1 MRVSR
6 IVASLAV
13 LAAPA
18 LAAQGR
24 NFQPPPDHWIT
35 VDSLKQAL
43 GLSDAQRSQVS
54 HATEALNAVVKRAAE
69 RRMQFRQRTMG
80 QTGGGPPTPEQ
91 REAMR
96 PRFDSLRV
104 ELQAMQQEADKWY
117 AEIRQALTPEQ
128 QAKLDQLPHPVLAPR
143 MAPRGP

>member
-1 MRVSR
+1 
-6 IVASLAV
+6 
-13 LAAPA
+13 
-18 LAAQGR
+18 
-24 NFQPPPDHWIT
+24 
-35 VDSLKQAL
+35 
-43 GLSDAQRSQVS
+43 
-54 HATEALNAVVKRAAE
+54 
-69 RRMQFRQRTMG
+69 MG

-104 ELQAMQQEADKWY
+104 EPQAMQQEADKWY

-143 MAPRGP
+143 LAPRGP